1 MEKIKPERLDW
12 DDLKA
17 SDKNTGQ
24 GSAAGTIAAAIIFSS
39 VITIGGWIG
48 YQEYKEWEAEQA
60 AIKMIQQ
67 FNQEAKAI
75 TERANRESARIRAEM
90 EERRLQRKLSSEAGI
105 SQLREEQ
112 LAKMRAREKKENC
125 RYWASQLRKSDTAG
139 NRKMVKQYC
148 Y

>member
-17 SDKNTGQ
+17 SNKNTGQ

-67 FNQEAKAI
+67 FNQETKAI
-75 TERANRESARIRAEM
+75 TERANRERARIRAE
-90 EERRLQRKLSSEAGI
+90 
-105 SQLREEQ
+105 
-112 LAKMRAREKKENC
+112 REKRNAAIEQRNRETRETREMNRREC
-125 RYWASQLRKSDTAG
+125 RYWRGQYSKLKTPEIRAMVRKH
-139 NRKMVKQYC
+139 C
-148 Y
+148 L